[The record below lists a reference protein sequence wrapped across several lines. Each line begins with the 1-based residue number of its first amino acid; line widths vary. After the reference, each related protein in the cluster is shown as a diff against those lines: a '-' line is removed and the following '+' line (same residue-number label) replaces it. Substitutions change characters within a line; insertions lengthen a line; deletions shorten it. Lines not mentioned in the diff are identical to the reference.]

1 MKPLRRQL
9 CYVPVCNYS
18 RISLIVS
25 DVGSLPLRWGG
36 SSWVSRWLAISSI
49 TAPGGWPFKQI
60 MCVCLCLCLCVY
72 VCASVCFLFLILEL
86 LLLEDGTWYMILL
99 SSPLSS
105 VTCFLQLYPST
116 KVSTQCPSEYHPDW
130 ILSSQL
136 LSRASLL
143 GTFSVD
149 AEVIFPDYLILD
161 IY

>member
-1 MKPLRRQL
+1 
-9 CYVPVCNYS
+9 
-18 RISLIVS
+18 
-25 DVGSLPLRWGG
+25 
-36 SSWVSRWLAISSI
+36 
-49 TAPGGWPFKQI
+49 
-60 MCVCLCLCLCVY
+60 
-72 VCASVCFLFLILEL
+72 
-86 LLLEDGTWYMILL
+86 MILL

-149 AEVIFPDYLILD
+149 DEVIFPDYLILD
-161 IY
+161 IYWMLGVLLARLLSPASSFIPKGGWAPWYA